1 MVDLSKGFFFSY
13 NYSLSYSSQFN
24 ILQKTRDCPDCEQSM
39 FVWNH
44 YLLSEFRGIVSSEW
58 YVSLI
63 QGVFL
68 QKHCVQY
75 GHHFQLSLIARRS
88 RLGYYLILILESMQ
102 VLVISSEVSM
112 MMGMS
117 QMKWKSRH

>member
-13 NYSLSYSSQFN
+13 NYCLSYSSQFN
-24 ILQKTRDCPDCEQSM
+24 ILRKARDFPDQEQFM
-39 FVWNH
+39 FVWNN
-44 YLLSEFRGIVSSEW
+44 YLLSEFRDIVSSQW

-68 QKHCVQY
+68 QKHCVHY

-88 RLGYYLILILESMQ
+88 RYY
-102 VLVISSEVSM
+102 
-112 MMGMS
+112 
-117 QMKWKSRH
+117 